1 MKKATSL
8 YLDVVRFSAAA
19 MVFLTHASYVKWS
32 GGFLWQ
38 FQGLGPRAVDVFFV
52 LSGFVIAYV
61 TDGREADVRTY
72 ACSRLARIYSVA
84 LPALIFTFAFNT
96 IGQSLD
102 TAPYVSANDPGH
114 ATSLWALAANL
125 TFVNEIWNQHIVFG
139 TNEPYW
145 SLGFEVWYY
154 IIFGLFLFGPRR
166 WRWLCTF
173 GALAVAGPK
182 IAILFPLWLLGAGC
196 YRFVKTKQL
205 PQRLGVVAYLGSLLG
220 FALYLKFFSHDGAQA
235 FDPLT
240 FDVKRLSVYLDNYA
254 TGLLFALH
262 LIGFDSFSETLRP
275 FLDKYAKQIR
285 WVAGATFSLYLFH
298 QPIIE
303 LLVAACR
310 FPPASTEMRMIV
322 FLGTPSI
329 VLLLAELTER
339 RKEAWRRLFS
349 WGINR
354 GRAQLERA

>member
-8 YLDVVRFSAAA
+8 YLDFVRFFAAA
-19 MVFLTHASYVKWS
+19 MVFLTHASYSKWS

-52 LSGFVIAYV
+52 LSGFVIAFV

-84 LPALIFTFAFNT
+84 FPALILTLLFNT

-102 TAPYVSANDPGH
+102 KAPYVSANDPGH
-114 ATSLWALAANL
+114 AISLWAFAANL
-125 TFVNEIWNQHIVFG
+125 TFVNEVWNQHVVFG

-166 WRWLCTF
+166 WRWLCGL

-182 IAILFPLWLLGAGC
+182 IVILFPLWLLGAWC
-196 YRFVKTKQL
+196 YLIVKTKQ
-205 PQRLGVVAYLGSLLG
+205 PPRWLGIASYVGSLLG

-240 FDVKRLSVYLDNYA
+240 FDADRFSVYLDNYA

-262 LIGFDSFSETLRP
+262 LIGFDSFGEALRP
-275 FLDKYAKQIR
+275 VLDRYAKPIR

-303 LLVAACR
+303 LLVAICR
-310 FPPASTEMRMIV
+310 FPPASLKMRIIV
-322 FLGTPSI
+322 FLGTPLI

-354 GRAQLERA
+354 GRAELESA